1 MWVFLSLRAWPTSS
15 TGSPLKLI
23 HYLHCTAVQKFPR
36 KLPNNNKESRGKWSP
51 CCYGGRSRGAPKRRS
66 RGALQ
71 WEKIWDTWNQLKAPR
86 LASSSYAFLFPPLFP
101 SSSLSFP
108 FHLFFFTWLCVQES
122 FLPHAICGSKRSG
135 YRQAGEVYVNPELF
149 PSWACL

>member
-51 CCYGGRSRGAPKRRS
+51 CCYGGHSRGAPKRRT

-86 LASSSYAFLFPPLFP
+86 LASSSYAFLFPPPLPLLFTFSP
-101 SSSLSFP
+101 FSSLFL
-108 FHLFFFTWLCVQES
+108 HLAMCTGKLPSTCYLWIQKIWVQ
-122 FLPHAICGSKRSG
+122 GSWRGVCKCRTIPKLDLS
-135 YRQAGEVYVNPELF
+135 
-149 PSWACL
+149 

>member
-51 CCYGGRSRGAPKRRS
+51 CCYGGRSRGAPKRRTG
-66 RGALQ
+66 GALQ

-86 LASSSYAFLFPPLFP
+86 LASSSYAFLFPPSSPPLHFLSLFI
-101 SSSLSFP
+101 SFSSLGYVYRKASF
-108 FHLFFFTWLCVQES
+108 HMLFVDPKDLGTGKLERCM
-122 FLPHAICGSKRSG
+122 
-135 YRQAGEVYVNPELF
+135 
-149 PSWACL
+149 